1 MADNKIYFVRR
12 KTWRSRV
19 ARSSA
24 HDWKSCNGKK
34 PFEGSNPSFSAKKHL
49 QKQVL
54 FFFASETV
62 KKASQS
68 SRPQTRIELNMF
80 FPMTCASG
88 KTLLS
93 PQT

>member
-54 FFFASETV
+54 FFFASGNNEKRGGHCAHLFLFV
-62 KKASQS
+62 LIYFLMEKNA
-68 SRPQTRIELNMF
+68 SRPGYTG
-80 FPMTCASG
+80 TS
-88 KTLLS
+88 
-93 PQT
+93 